1 MYNYDYLNLLNVSS
15 FQAHSNTINRI
26 KQSPFTNNHI
36 VATCSDDTTI
46 KIWNTN
52 KNWTLIRTYTGH
64 SEWCTDLEFINE
76 DTIVSSSGDY
86 TLQMWSLSTGQTQRT
101 INVTGGIGVSYIVY
115 SLQLLS
121 NGYYLACGLAN
132 TNGINVYNLNTG
144 HLISTLYGH
153 TSFVFDLIQLAD
165 INLMASSSGD
175 WTVRI
180 WNMTTNR
187 TKFILN
193 GHIDRVFAL
202 KLINSEILASVSWDT
217 TIKL

>member
-1 MYNYDYLNLLNVSS
+1 M
-15 FQAHSNTINRI
+15 
-26 KQSPFTNNHI
+26 
-36 VATCSDDTTI
+36 
-46 KIWNTN
+46 
-52 KNWTLIRTYTGH
+52 
-64 SEWCTDLEFINE
+64 
-76 DTIVSSSGDY
+76 
-86 TLQMWSLSTGQTQRT
+86 
-101 INVTGGIGVSYIVY
+101 TGGIGVSYIVY

-153 TSFVFDLIQLAD
+153 TSFVFDLIQLGD
-165 INLMASSSGD
+165 VNLMASSSGD

-202 KLINSEILASVSWDT
+202 KLINGEILASASWDT
-217 TIKL
+217 TIKLWNTTSFFEMRPPNDERLCICVRKKREVVANGLTDFASFQISRFTILNCRATFLNFR